1 MGHCVGFLGRHEEV
15 LKCCDRALKLDS
27 QDSGFWKLKGVG
39 LLSMER
45 YREAIP
51 CFQQAEK
58 LGDASVAEL
67 ITDCRR
73 FVSPDADRYFR
84 LGSQYQQEGNNAEA
98 IRCYEKGLAI
108 DSSAAQIWTNK
119 GAALMA
125 LNRAQEAV
133 ACFDRAISL
142 SPADPG
148 AWNNKAI
155 ALMSLGQREE
165 GFACLIEAKKLGK
178 R

>member
-1 MGHCVGFLGRHEEV
+1 MGFLGRHEEV

-27 QDSGFWKLKGVG
+27 QDSSFWKLKGVG
-39 LLSMER
+39 LLSMKR
-45 YREAIP
+45 YPEAIA

-67 ITDCRR
+67 AEECVK
-73 FVSPDADRYFR
+73 FQSPDAYRYFR
-84 LGSQYQQEGNNAEA
+84 LGCQYQQEGNNAEA
-98 IRCYEKGLAI
+98 IRCFDKGLAI
-108 DSSAAQIWTNK
+108 YPNAGRIWNNK
-119 GAALMA
+119 GAALLA

-142 SPADPG
+142 SPADRG

-165 GFACLIEAKKLGK
+165 GAACLLKAMQLRKE
-178 R
+178 RESQ